1 MIGDVLDFSKIEAGQ
16 LELEMTR
23 FEIADVMEGIG
34 NFARITGA
42 EPDSPCQWEKSLT
55 AAVLQTKL
63 LAEAK
68 AAG

>member
-1 MIGDVLDFSKIEAGQ
+1 
-16 LELEMTR
+16 MTR